1 MEGEHVY
8 WLPPLASPAPNPSM
22 KAADVIEFPAVKLF
36 MERAAAS
43 GAWLDPSDAD
53 AAVIA
58 GICGRL
64 DGIALAI
71 ELAGGRVAT
80 QSIQGTADLLEKGLG
95 LHWQGRRTAAGTRS
109 GAPGDRPVGAG
120 PFPYHKKEGD
130 GCPRGCAARRPLNV
144 DVRRHQSACS
154 DKRLDLSSAKPLRR
168 LT

>member
-1 MEGEHVY
+1 VEGEHVY
-8 WLPPLASPAPNPSM
+8 WLPPLASPAPNSSM

-71 ELAGGRVAT
+71 ARGGARGNAR
-80 QSIQGTADLLEKGLG
+80 
-95 LHWQGRRTAAGTRS
+95 H
-109 GAPGDRPVGAG
+109 PGDRRPARERPRAALARAPHRRGHSIGRPWRQTCRRWAVSLSQ
-120 PFPYHKKEGD
+120 EG
-130 GCPRGCAARRPLNV
+130 G
-144 DVRRHQSACS
+144 
-154 DKRLDLSSAKPLRR
+154 
-168 LT
+168 